1 MLNEKQYLI
10 IGDAAKYIGKS
21 VHTLRKW
28 DNEGHFVPEHK
39 TDYGTRY
46 YSKRQLNEFLGL
58 ETKNK
63 VVIGYAR
70 VSSRKQEKDLE
81 RQIQNLETY
90 LLAQGKPFTVIKDI
104 GSGINYEKKGLL
116 SMMEQIKEGKVDK
129 VVVLYKD
136 RLLRIG
142 FELFKAFCDLY
153 GVTIEIVDE
162 HKQDEQQELTE
173 DLVQVMTV
181 FADRMQGRRSRR
193 TKSMIK
199 NYKETEFEKGD

>member
-1 MLNEKQYLI
+1 MTKQYFV

-21 VHTLRKW
+21 PHTLRKW
-28 DNEGHFVPEHK
+28 DNQGKFTPDHK
-39 TDYGTRY
+39 TEYGTRY
-46 YSKRQLNEFLGL
+46 YSKQQLDAFLGNAPKDRL
-58 ETKNK
+58 
-63 VVIGYAR
+63 VVGYAR

-81 RQIQNLETY
+81 RQIDNLRTY
-90 LLAQGKPFTVIKDI
+90 LLAQGKPFEIIKDI

-116 SMMEQIKEGKVDK
+116 SLMEKVKDGEVEK
-129 VVVLYKD
+129 IVVLYKD

-153 GVTIEIVDE
+153 GVTIEIVDN
-162 HKQDEQQELTE
+162 HKVDEQQELTE

-181 FADRMQGRRSRR
+181 FACRMQGRRSRR

-199 NYKETEFEKGD
+199 TYKEQELEKSHQD